1 MTTPRWQHLLERP
14 ENIDASGIAI
24 AIIADGGDAAYRKAL
39 ARWNTL
45 RERGDRDAQAGIAL
59 ILADAFDDHRAID
72 EIAATWPQVFPEQF
86 AWRTAIAEPGARTRR
101 AFGAKALA
109 ALRAWGEHG
118 TAEDLPVEATQA
130 LRILHPDDAE
140 KVYLPLR
147 RLLLERTH
155 ELVVRRDSAASA
167 AAEEAEKRAEAD
179 AAANEQDEES
189 PKDEA
194 APENEP
200 TPTDDLAQL
209 EAAMATSELVDAA
222 ERAADNL
229 LVAAARA
236 TPDSYDVQRVVLS
249 YWGEAEPLD
258 AVPTANPCP
267 GDPPAS
273 WTATC
278 EILAGTRS
286 TRVAEKLNELV
297 EGYDEL
303 RGRELEEYIS
313 ALERAH
319 APFAD
324 AKLLELA
331 KSDSGAAGLAVRA
344 LADRRRRLAKAQ
356 PPMIARLDALV
367 EGLHEHGILTE
378 MPGVQARAALAE
390 QRTPD
395 EEPLQAAVA
404 IADAYGRPTG
414 NELAL
419 EWASFASWLETT
431 TLPGPAPVPAAPPTP
446 RRRGGGIRGLFR
458 RNT

>member
-14 ENIDASGIAI
+14 ENIDASGVAV

-45 RERGDRDAQAGIAL
+45 RVRGDRDAQAGIAL

-72 EIAATWPQVFPEQF
+72 EIAATWPEVFPEQF
-86 AWRTAIAEPGARTRR
+86 AWRTAIAEPGTRTRR

-109 ALRAWGEHG
+109 ALRDWGEHG
-118 TAEDLPVEATQA
+118 TAENLPVEATQA

-140 KVYLPLR
+140 EVYLPLR
-147 RLLLERTH
+147 RLLLERAH
-155 ELVVRRDSAASA
+155 ELVVRRNSAATA
-167 AAEEAEKRAEAD
+167 AAEEAAKGAEAD
-179 AAANEQDEES
+179 AANDDE
-189 PKDEA
+189 D
-194 APENEP
+194 APGASP
-200 TPTDDLAQL
+200 TPADDLAQL
-209 EAAMATSELVDAA
+209 EAAMASSELVDAA

-229 LVAAARA
+229 LIAAARA

-258 AVPTANPCP
+258 AVPTANPRP

-286 TRVAEKLNELV
+286 TRVAEKLNELA

-331 KSDSGAAGLAVRA
+331 KSESGAAGLAVRA

-356 PPMIARLDALV
+356 PPMMARLDALV

-378 MPGVQARAALAE
+378 LPGVQARAAIAK

-395 EEPLQAAVA
+395 EEPLQAAMA

-419 EWASFASWLETT
+419 EWASFASWLEAT
-431 TLPGPAPVPAAPPTP
+431 TLPGPAPVPAAPPAP
-446 RRRGGGIRGLFR
+446 RQRGGGIRGLFR

>member
-24 AIIADGGDAAYRKAL
+24 AIIADRGDAAYRKAL

-72 EIAATWPQVFPEQF
+72 EIAATWPEVFPEQF

-258 AVPTANPCP
+258 AVPTANPRP

-378 MPGVQARAALAE
+378 MPGVQARAALAK

-395 EEPLQAAVA
+395 EEPLQAAMA